1 MRIVFGPCRIDL
13 SGDGAGSWDAI
24 ASYGEGSAGGETACV
39 MLRGIDARQAS
50 ELTAGASIA
59 LETAE
64 GDCPCR
70 HPGRDM
76 LVEWKHIPM
85 SLRISEDRDVLE
97 LRYEDADG
105 GLAFIELDTM
115 GYCPVCGRTLTGEA
129 TPRC

>member
-1 MRIVFGPCRIDL
+1 MKYEFGPCRIDL

-70 HPGRDM
+70 HPGQDM
-76 LVEWKHIPM
+76 LTEWRHLPV

-105 GLAFIELDTM
+105 GWTHIELNMM
-115 GYCPVCGRTLTGEA
+115 GYCPLCGRGLTEEA
-129 TPRC
+129 GTC